1 MKSSFRG
8 EEDAAILQSMDTLV
22 NLKTFMAVVRAGSFA
37 AAARDLN
44 VAPSVVTKR
53 ITQVEWELRANLFER
68 STRRVSLS
76 PAGKRF
82 LPAIQRAVADIDDIF
97 TSAREIPDDAQG
109 HLRIKVPSS
118 LGVRRVGVMLNE
130 FQAQYPSISLEV
142 IALDRAVNPVDEG
155 FDLAITIV
163 PSSFGGV
170 LDEPLCRMER
180 VICASPAYLA
190 TRKTPLHPKD
200 LLDHQLLHYLPMGD
214 RWDFDSKA
222 GKISIEVRAQYATNV
237 AQLLLS
243 AAIYGNGITVLGDY
257 VVNEPIAEGTLVA
270 LLQDYPMPPVW
281 IRALIPESKAQF
293 RRVRIMLDWLKERFA
308 EPLDASW

>member
-1 MKSSFRG
+1 
-8 EEDAAILQSMDTLV
+8 MDTLT

-44 VAPSVVTKR
+44 VAPSVITKR
-53 ITQVEWELRANLFER
+53 ITQVEWELRASLFER

-82 LPAIQRAVADIDDIF
+82 LPAIQRAVADVDDIF
-97 TSAREIPDDAQG
+97 ASAREIPNDAQG

-118 LGVRRVGVMLNE
+118 LGVLRVGKMLNE
-130 FQAQYPSISLEV
+130 FQGQYPSISLEV
-142 IALDRAVNPVDEG
+142 ITLDRAVNPVDEG
-155 FDLAITIV
+155 FDIAITVI

-180 VICASPAYLA
+180 VICASPRYLE
-190 TRKTPLHPKD
+190 TRKAPVHPKD
-200 LLDHQLLHYLPMGD
+200 LLDHQLLHYLPMGN

-222 GKISIEVRAQYATNV
+222 GKISVDVRAQYTTNE
-237 AQLLLS
+237 AQLLL
-243 AAIYGNGITVLGDY
+243 AATINGNGITVLGDY
-257 VVNEPIAEGTLVA
+257 VVNQPLAEGTLVA

-281 IRALIPESKAQF
+281 VRALIPESKAQF
-293 RRVRIMLDWLKERFA
+293 PRVKIMLDWLKERFA
-308 EPLDASW
+308 EQLPIL